1 MQVLWAQRV
10 AETNKINLSIEVY
23 TGYTMPMSYS
33 LANNTILPVANTD
46 VVGDAILTYY
56 NSQNTVFQTT
66 WNSNTS
72 PYLAPVANVIT
83 ANVVIST
90 NSVVNLPQYL
100 SMVQNRVLSTGIT
113 VPVSSNTNIL
123 SDGTSSTLASL
134 ALLSLYGQLNP
145 TGTKTWVDNNGV
157 VTIITGAECVTL
169 ATNVGNWV
177 SNTYATVGVVLG
189 EIAANT
195 ITTTVE
201 IDSILWPTA

>member
-1 MQVLWAQRV
+1 MQVVYAQRI
-10 AETNKINLSIEVY
+10 ADTNIVNLTLSVSN
-23 TGYTMPMSYS
+23 GYS
-33 LANNTILPVANTD
+33 LPMTYQLSANTVLPTANTD

-123 SDGTSSTLASL
+123 SDGTSSTRASL
-134 ALLSLYGQLNP
+134 SLLALYGQLNP